1 MLHLDIEKRN
11 SSISGNGLFAIRPFM
26 QGTIIWRLE
35 PGDRLITYKELFK
48 LPREQRQLPIR
59 YRDNM
64 FIATDGTEYLN
75 HSCDANTWWT
85 NDALVASRDILEG
98 DEISLDY
105 GTVDAH
111 LWWKPKWECS
121 CKTKNCRRF
130 ITGRDCLDASFQEKY
145 QDHLPSWTIKFI
157 LQQSGLYG
165 YLTGYLAW
173 FTGCIRTLKAILIKR

>member
-1 MLHLDIEKRN
+1 MLHPDIEIRK
-11 SSISGNGLFAIRPFM
+11 SAIAGNGIFANRTIN
-26 QGTIIWRLE
+26 QGTIIWCLE

-85 NDALVASRDILEG
+85 DDALVASRDILEG
-98 DEISLDY
+98 DEVTLDY
-105 GTVDAH
+105 STVDAH
-111 LWWKPKWECS
+111 LWWNPKWECG
-121 CKTKNCRRF
+121 CKAKNCRRF

-145 QDHLPSWTIKFI
+145 RNHLPIWTNKFI
-157 LQQSGLYG
+157 QQQSGLYG
-165 YLTGYLAW
+165 YLTRYIAWLA
-173 FTGCIRTLKAILIKR
+173 GLIRTLKAILIKR